1 MTIFIIAKFFI
12 PPPNMIFRNSC
23 SGSVCR
29 ACCEVV
35 VMKTFR
41 LFLCFLVCCFAGV
54 FSSATASQE
63 VCTRV
68 PFPYK
73 KGDREILDCDFTDA
87 AIRDILWYKDNKL
100 LVNGS
105 GGLYQS
111 LTRLNHD
118 TLRSSLL
125 FQFVRFK
132 HAGVYTCKPEP
143 SQPVSNC
150 PDGKSVNI
158 LVECGDGYM
167 KAYDTLVPVKKF
179 SNATLRCSA
188 MAWMNCY
195 LADDL
200 TWYYGNKTL
209 KNNTKYTIR
218 KQNTNE
224 CNRVVEAEFFLD
236 IWNVTNADVG
246 DYVCQMKCRIG
257 KKIKND
263 SVQLVHYFEED
274 EKQETTTTSRTTQQP
289 TTTAS
294 QEVCTRGPFP
304 YKKGDREILDCDFTD
319 AAIRDILWYKDN
331 KLLVNG
337 SGGLYQSLTRLNH
350 DTLRS
355 SLLFQFVRFKHAGVY
370 TCKPEP
376 SQPVSNCPDGK
387 SVNILVECGDG
398 YMKAYDTLVPVK
410 KFSNATLR
418 CSAMAWMNCY
428 LADDLTWYY
437 GNKTLKNNT
446 KYTIRKQNTNECNR
460 VVEAEFFLDI
470 WNVTNADVGD
480 YVCQM
485 KCRIGKKIKN
495 DSVQLVHYFEEDE
508 KQETTTTSRTTQQPT
523 NLHVPPVKTCFSCI
537 ANNLDNCGMTI
548 ANCSDTSFPS
558 FGSGHCYTAVGW
570 YRRNDDW
577 MSGALRGCTD
587 CSDLDA
593 TRDLMRNLS
602 MSIQWDLSLTH
613 TSIMCCNST
622 NCNNMTVS
630 LPDRPTDAPND
641 GNGFSGDL
649 HIPPVKTCFSCVANN
664 LDNCGV
670 TIAYCSDAGFPS
682 FGSGH
687 CYTAVGWYRRND
699 NWMSGAL
706 SGCINC
712 SDLDATRDLIRNLS
726 MSIQWDLSLTHTS
739 IMCCNS
745 TNCNN
750 MTVSLPDRPT
760 DAPNDGNGLS
770 GGEPCLVPLSY
781 IAITSHFVILYI
793 FQVKL

>member
-523 NLHVPPVKTCFSCI
+523 SREEKLSMWFVPVVCAAVFVVIFTGLCAFKKGFFSRKRRFKYDKGEDL
-537 ANNLDNCGMTI
+537 LDNKLFISYSSKDFSWVTENLISPLEKHSIPYRIHIRDFELGRPIVQNMAESVYNSRQVLVVLSNNYLASNFCREELHMALQRGV
-548 ANCSDTSFPS
+548 DTGDSTLVLVKIDNKLKKKQLPL
-558 FGSGHCYTAVGW
+558 
-570 YRRNDDW
+570 
-577 MSGALRGCTD
+577 ALRAKNLLD
-587 CSDLDA
+587 FEKYKEKQDWEKKILNIVSDQK
-593 TRDLMRNLS
+593 S
-602 MSIQWDLSLTH
+602 
-613 TSIMCCNST
+613 
-622 NCNNMTVS
+622 
-630 LPDRPTDAPND
+630 
-641 GNGFSGDL
+641 FSV
-649 HIPPVKTCFSCVANN
+649 HV
-664 LDNCGV
+664 
-670 TIAYCSDAGFPS
+670 
-682 FGSGH
+682 
-687 CYTAVGWYRRND
+687 
-699 NWMSGAL
+699 
-706 SGCINC
+706 
-712 SDLDATRDLIRNLS
+712 
-726 MSIQWDLSLTHTS
+726 
-739 IMCCNS
+739 
-745 TNCNN
+745 
-750 MTVSLPDRPT
+750 
-760 DAPNDGNGLS
+760 
-770 GGEPCLVPLSY
+770 
-781 IAITSHFVILYI
+781 
-793 FQVKL
+793 